1 MSRMAGLADLQ
12 RYEDAARWRDRL
24 ASLLR
29 AAHRTQRLRSLTDE
43 AELVAAAPH
52 AEGWEV
58 HVMRHG
64 RLAAAGVMPAGTLP
78 QPWVDTLLASAES
91 VLSGFGPVP
100 AATAEETELA
110 ALARH
115 PRSSSRPRRVASPAR
130 RWCPPP
136 GSAHRIR
143 EARRDREIGRLGFV
157 VDMRVGRTK
166 RAILDDG
173 RHRTSVRVT
182 FDDGTH
188 DRLWFVTSG
197 DIPFVQIDA
206 ADIWLPVMLVVAMR
220 RRENLELVEPIS
232 ERAESLD
239 RVQDVLTTWYSEDM
253 HRVAISAP
261 LPQKPANLRLMGRR
275 RGRGVGSMFSGG
287 VDSFHTLAKNRDGID
302 ALIYGFGIDV
312 PVRKSGAVE
321 RVHAILEDVAADS
334 GKRLLVADT
343 NIRKFLKNDTLW
355 SRESHGAAL
364 TSLATVFSTVIDRA
378 YPRHTYVRGESA
390 LGIASPAG
398 RALVDT

>member
-1 MSRMAGLADLQ
+1 
-12 RYEDAARWRDRL
+12 
-24 ASLLR
+24 
-29 AAHRTQRLRSLTDE
+29 
-43 AELVAAAPH
+43 
-52 AEGWEV
+52 
-58 HVMRHG
+58 
-64 RLAAAGVMPAGTLP
+64 
-78 QPWVDTLLASAES
+78 
-91 VLSGFGPVP
+91 
-100 AATAEETELA
+100 
-110 ALARH
+110 
-115 PRSSSRPRRVASPAR
+115 
-130 RWCPPP
+130 
-136 GSAHRIR
+136 
-143 EARRDREIGRLGFV
+143 
-157 VDMRVGRTK
+157 MRVGRTK

-197 DIPFVQIDA
+197 DIPFVQINA

-364 TSLATVFSTVIDRA
+364 TSLATVFSTVIDRVLIPA
-378 YPRHTYVRGESA
+378 THTFAVNRPWGSHPLLDEHWSTHSLTVTHVGAEASRVQKIQAIADDEIAQRNLRVCYKQFTTTNCCRCAKCLRTMAALTA
-390 LGIASPAG
+390 LGRLEKFTTFHEPLDLDLFGSLEIGPGNSLIQVQWLHDHFVGTGDDGLAEVTEAMIQRYRDRQAIAAV
-398 RALVDT
+398 AD